1 MKKIITFS
9 FLLALSSVCAQS
21 IAFKDPNFH
30 KALLELGFDTNNN
43 AQIELNEI
51 EHIEELKLSNKNIEF
66 LDDLKHFKSLRI
78 LYVNTNR
85 ISDMS
90 VLNGNEV
97 IEEIFIGDNQLGP
110 RLILENMPN
119 LKGLYT
125 FRNQLK
131 ELRFTTSFPHLTSL
145 YIQGNPM
152 KKLNIEPLVNL
163 KILQLFECYDLRQI
177 TINKN
182 TSFEQFF
189 LHKMKVKNVV
199 SQSETTSIIYLE
211 KEKDVYT
218 KPNNENFKISPVI
231 KIN

>member
-9 FLLALSSVCAQS
+9 FLLALSSVSAQS
-21 IAFKDPNFH
+21 ITFKDPNFH
-30 KALLELGFDTNNN
+30 KALLDLGFDTNNN
-43 AQIELNEI
+43 AQIELKEI
-51 EHIEELKLSNKNIEF
+51 EHIEELKLSDKNIEF
-66 LDDLKHFKSLRI
+66 LDDLKHFKNLRI
-78 LYVNTNR
+78 LYVNSNR

-119 LKGLYT
+119 LKGLYA

-152 KKLNIEPLVNL
+152 KKLNIESLVNL
-163 KILQLFECYDLRQI
+163 KSLQLFECYDLRQI

-218 KPNNENFKISPVI
+218 KPNNENLKISPVI

>member
-1 MKKIITFS
+1 MLT
-9 FLLALSSVCAQS
+9 LSSVCAQS
-21 IAFKDPNFH
+21 IEFKDSNFH
-30 KALLELGFDTNNN
+30 QALLELGLDTSNN
-43 AQIELNEI
+43 AQIELSEI
-51 EHIEELKLSNKNIEF
+51 EHMEELKLSNKNIEF
-66 LDDLKHFKSLRI
+66 LDDLKYFKNLKV
-78 LYVNTNR
+78 LYVNDNR

-90 VLNGNEV
+90 ILNGNEV

-119 LKGLYT
+119 LKGLYA

-131 ELRFTTSFPHLTSL
+131 ELSFTTSFPHLTSL

-152 KKLNIEPLVNL
+152 KKLNIESLVNL
-163 KILQLFECYDLRQI
+163 KSLQLFECYDLRQI
-177 TINKN
+177 TINKE
-182 TSFEQFF
+182 TKIEQFF

-211 KEKDVYT
+211 KEQDMHT
-218 KPNNENFKISPVI
+218 KPNKENLKISPAI